1 MCLPKAARPS
11 IEQGCSWL
19 HTPKLVL
26 DQPLAPPA
34 LPPAPG
40 TAVPALTV
48 PAVDVPTVALQLGAV
63 CFGPRDT
70 RPVPAAAGSVRK
82 MLLQGFGLFG
92 LFFFVCF
99 SFPEAKGQ
107 PKARQEQ
114 CQLCDVFH
122 SPGGCVGR
130 GGLRQELPVEAAQHH
145 RPARSSAPRHTARP
159 EPQRGTRVVMQGP
172 GLACPAQHLWVL
184 APLWGQKGHRQGTEL
199 SPGERNPLACG
210 TTKRSSAHRSAALQ
224 QPLLTASVN
233 DIHPISRCEPRVA
246 RRISK

>member
-1 MCLPKAARPS
+1 MGSAPQPGWRALCLPKAARPS

-92 LFFFVCF
+92 LFFLFVF
-99 SFPEAKGQ
+99 LSPKPKGNQ
-107 PKARQEQ
+107 KR
-114 CQLCDVFH
+114 
-122 SPGGCVGR
+122 
-130 GGLRQELPVEAAQHH
+130 
-145 RPARSSAPRHTARP
+145 ARSNS
-159 EPQRGTRVVMQGP
+159 
-172 GLACPAQHLWVL
+172 
-184 APLWGQKGHRQGTEL
+184 
-199 SPGERNPLACG
+199 
-210 TTKRSSAHRSAALQ
+210 SSAMCSI
-224 QPLLTASVN
+224 LL
-233 DIHPISRCEPRVA
+233 VA
-246 RRISK
+246 VLVVGV